1 MTPEEKLAA
10 AIREARLEG
19 DLDVAIE
26 RDLLQAMRK
35 QRGRRLWP
43 VWLSG
48 AVAAALA
55 VLLAIPRVPE
65 APVHKAESQPAVRAV
80 ETPSPA
86 AEMLADEEH
95 AVPVPVRRKARRA
108 PAAPTAQVVA
118 TPFFALDAGVVGEP
132 PSGYLMRVKVPR
144 ATMASFGLPVNQDL
158 LDQRVDADVL
168 FGNDGNARAIR
179 FVRAVQ

>member
-1 MTPEEKLAA
+1 VTPEEKLST

-19 DLDVAIE
+19 DLDVAIKAN
-26 RDLLQAMRK
+26 LLQTMRK

-43 VWLSG
+43 VLMGG
-48 AVAAALA
+48 AIAAGLA
-55 VLLAIPRVPE
+55 VLLAIPRSSQT
-65 APVHKAESQPAVRAV
+65 PVHKAELHPAARAA
-80 ETPSPA
+80 ETPGPV
-86 AEMLADEEH
+86 AEMLAEEH
-95 AVPVPVRRKARRA
+95 AAPVPVRRKARRA

>member
-19 DLDVAIE
+19 DLSDAVE
-26 RDLLQAMRK
+26 QNLLQAMRK

-43 VWLSG
+43 VWLGG
-48 AVAAALA
+48 AIAAGLA
-55 VLLAIPRVPE
+55 ILLAIPRSPE
-65 APVHKAESQPAVRAV
+65 TPVHKAESQPAVGAV
-80 ETPSPA
+80 ETPNPV
-86 AEMLADEEH
+86 AETLAEEH
-95 AVPVPVRRKARRA
+95 AAPAPVRRKARRA
-108 PAAPTAQVVA
+108 PAASTAQVVA

-168 FGNDGNARAIR
+168 FGSDGNARAIR